1 MHRIRIVS
9 LLALVFI
16 AITPLAGW
24 QADGNGPLT
33 NKDIIS
39 LVQNHVPEAA
49 ILKHIARNKANFDVS
64 TSGLIRLKSAGVS
77 DKVIEAMQAASDS
90 TAVVNAGTHQPSNQP
105 TPATAAATSPSAADA
120 SGSQPAV
127 FLLRGSSKAPV
138 AAEATKLAQTK
149 SKATSLLELAKDKA
163 VVEALN
169 AGVNTAQNLAKGQL
183 SQQWSGAGGN
193 VARSLLQGKPFATQA
208 PKQMYVWALQ
218 GPTSATSATGAALR
232 FEVSYAGI
240 SGVNASNFEPVIL
253 RLEVAQATDRLV
265 GATQVLA
272 NSGQNAQ
279 PELPAYSSFIEERVS
294 ASVTQLDPG
303 RAQIVPS
310 SVLPAGQ
317 YAVAL
322 RPKDK
327 SHKFAAQDVANNQG
341 EGLLFNY
348 AWPFTVN

>member
-1 MHRIRIVS
+1 
-9 LLALVFI
+9 VFI

-24 QADGNGPLT
+24 QADGNSPLT

-39 LVQNHVPEAA
+39 LVRNRLPEAA
-49 ILKHIARNKANFDVS
+49 ILKHIARNKTNFDVS
-64 TSGLIRLKSAGVS
+64 TSGLIRLKNAGVS
-77 DKVIEAMQAASDS
+77 AKVIEAMQAASDS
-90 TAVVNAGTHQPSNQP
+90 TAAVKADAHHASNLP
-105 TPATAAATSPSAADA
+105 TPAIAATTSPSAADA
-120 SGSQPAV
+120 SAAQPAV
-127 FLLRGSSKAPV
+127 SLLQGPSKTPV

-149 SKATSLLELAKDKA
+149 SKATSLVELAKDKA

-169 AGVNTAQNLAKGQL
+169 AGVNVAQNLAKGQL
-183 SQQWSGAGGN
+183 SQQWAGAGGN
-193 VARSLLQGKPFATQA
+193 VARSLLQAKQLATQA

-218 GPTSATSATGAALR
+218 GPTSATNATGTALR

-240 SGVNASNFEPVIL
+240 SGVNASSFEPVIL
-253 RLEVAQATDRLV
+253 KLEVAQATDRLV

-272 NSGQNAQ
+272 NAEQNTQ
-279 PELPAYSSFIEERVS
+279 PALPAYSSFIEERVPT
-294 ASVTQLDPG
+294 SVEQLGPG
-303 RAQIVPS
+303 RTQIVPS

-348 AWPFTVN
+348 VWSFSVN